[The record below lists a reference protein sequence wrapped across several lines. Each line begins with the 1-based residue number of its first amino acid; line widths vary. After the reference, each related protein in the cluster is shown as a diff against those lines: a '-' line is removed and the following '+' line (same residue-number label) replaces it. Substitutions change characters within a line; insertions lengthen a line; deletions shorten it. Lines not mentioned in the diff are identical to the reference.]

1 MANPMD
7 KDVVG
12 DPIQHGGNLARAR
25 ALFPQAPE
33 PWIDL
38 STGINPYSYPHS
50 PIPGNVFARLPEPV
64 SLDALKLIA
73 ANAYHAP
80 SAAHVAAGPGT
91 QILLP
96 IVASLIDGRKAAILS
111 PTYAEHA
118 RAAKLAGFDVTE
130 TDDID
135 QLGRADLAVIVN
147 PNNPTGRNVA
157 RDELLSLAAIMRKK
171 GGLLIVD
178 EAFGDV
184 SDAESVADM
193 VDLGGLL
200 VLRSFGK
207 FYGMAGLRLGFA
219 ISRPDIARTVETQLG
234 PWAVSGPALFVAA
247 EALADRAWQAD
258 MRQKLRNDAERL
270 HALLRHAGVTVFGC
284 TSLFC
289 LVRDPN
295 AQALY
300 RHLGGHGIITRRFD
314 ERQDDL
320 RIGLPGNDDW
330 ERLENALVSFAKN

>member
-25 ALFPQAPE
+25 ALFPQASE

-38 STGINPYSYPHS
+38 STGISPYSYPHS
-50 PIPGNVFARLPEPV
+50 PIPGNVFARLPEPA
-64 SLDALKLIA
+64 SLDELKLIA
-73 ANAYHAP
+73 AEAYHAP
-80 SAAHVAAGPGT
+80 SPAHVAAGPGT

-147 PNNPTGRNVA
+147 PNNPTGRIVA
-157 RDELLSLAAIMRKK
+157 RDELLSLAAIMREK

-193 VDLGGLL
+193 VDMGGLL

-219 ISRPDIARTVETQLG
+219 ISRPQIVRTVETRLG

-247 EALADRAWQAD
+247 EALADHAWQAD
-258 MRQKLRNDAERL
+258 MRRKLMNDAARL
-270 HALLRHAGVTVFGC
+270 HALLRHAGVTVFGG

-289 LVRDPN
+289 LVRDPH

-300 RHLGGHGIITRRFD
+300 LHLGGHGIITRCFD
-314 ERQDDL
+314 ERPGDL

-330 ERLENALVSFAKN
+330 ERLENALASFVKN